1 MQDVDVCSR
10 INFTT
15 QTAAV
20 RPTIDSRE
28 AGSVLYTGGSA
39 DSTVVLLTLLSACMR
54 FLKPFANCN

>member
-1 MQDVDVCSR
+1 MQDVNVCSR
-10 INFTT
+10 INFTA

-39 DSTVVLLTLLSACMR
+39 DTVVLLTLLSACMR